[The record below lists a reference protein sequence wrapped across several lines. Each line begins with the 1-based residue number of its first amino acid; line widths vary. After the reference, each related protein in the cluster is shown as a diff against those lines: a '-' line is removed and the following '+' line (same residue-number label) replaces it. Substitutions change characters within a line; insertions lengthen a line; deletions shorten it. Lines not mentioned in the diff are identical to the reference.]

1 MNAFDRPSAPTAAE
15 LRRRLMAL
23 DAPLA
28 LLRFDDGGFALA
40 EAGAPLP
47 PGTRL
52 AGLVPALQPEDLG
65 SARFRAA
72 HGLRLAYAAGS
83 MAGGIA
89 SERLVTALGRA
100 GLLAGFGAAGLS
112 LERIEAAIRQL
123 REALPQGP
131 WAVNLI
137 HTPDRPED
145 ELARVALFRRLG
157 VTTIEASAFMELTPA
172 VVAFRAGG
180 LAAGPGGVP
189 LASTRVVA
197 KLSHPRVAEQFLSP
211 PPAALVEPLVAD
223 GTITRAQA
231 ELAARL
237 PVAEDVTVEAD
248 SGGHTDN
255 RPLVG
260 LLPAM
265 LRLRDRLQARHGYA
279 EAPRIGAA
287 GGLGSPEAVAAAF
300 ALGAD
305 YVVTGSINQ
314 ACREAGTSEA
324 VKALLAEAGF
334 DDVAMAPAADMFEQ
348 GVQVQVLK
356 RGTLFAMRARR
367 LWELYRSH
375 DSWAAIPEA
384 ERARVEREL
393 FRAPADAVWAECERY
408 LAAAEP
414 AALAEARASEKRRL
428 GLLFRWYLGLSSKWA
443 GSGDAERR
451 SDYQVWCGPAMAAFN
466 DWTAGSPM
474 AEPAGRGV
482 VEVAEALMRG
492 AAYLARLAH
501 LRAAGLELP
510 AELSVVPPEPP
521 ASAAPAGPAIA
532 PAAAAPQSAPQSASQ
547 PAPPDADGERPDAE
561 AIQGWLI
568 AEIAVQLGV
577 PEEEIDPRRSFES
590 YDLDSAQ
597 ALAVMSRLE
606 GWLQRRLSPTLV
618 WNYPTIEALAERL
631 GHGR

>member
-1 MNAFDRPSAPTAAE
+1 MNAFDRPAAD
-15 LRRRLMAL
+15 LRRRLLEL
-23 DAPLA
+23 DRPLA
-28 LLRFDDGGFALA
+28 VLRFDDGRYEVCDA
-40 EAGAPLP
+40 EEPLP
-47 PGTRL
+47 PGARPV
-52 AGLVPALQPEDLG
+52 GLVPAVRPENLG

-72 HGLRLAYAAGS
+72 HGLRLAYAAGA

-89 SERLVTALGRA
+89 SERLVTAMGNA

-112 LERIEAAIRQL
+112 LARIEAAIRRLKQ
-123 REALPQGP
+123 ALPQGP

-137 HTPDRPED
+137 HTPDRPEN
-145 ELARVALFRRLG
+145 ELARVALFRRMG

-172 VVAFRAGG
+172 VVAFRAAG
-180 LAAGPGGVP
+180 LAPGPHGVP
-189 LASTRVVA
+189 AASTRVIA

-211 PPAALVEPLVAD
+211 APAALLEPLVAE
-223 GTITRAQA
+223 GAITRTQV

-255 RPLVG
+255 RPLVA

-265 LRLRDRLQARHGYA
+265 IRLRNGLQARHGYA
-279 EAPRIGAA
+279 EPPRIGAA
-287 GGLGSPEAVAAAF
+287 GGIGSPEAVAAAF

-314 ACREAGTSEA
+314 ACREAETSDA
-324 VKALLAEAGF
+324 VKTLLAEAGF
-334 DDVAMAPAADMFEQ
+334 DEVAMAPAADMFEQ

-375 DSWAAIPEA
+375 SSWASIPEP
-384 ERARVEREL
+384 ERARVEREI
-393 FRAPADAVWAECERY
+393 FRAPAEQVWGACERY

-414 AALAEARASEKRRL
+414 TALAEARSSEKRRL

-443 GSGDAERR
+443 GEGDPDRR

-466 DWTAGSPM
+466 DWTAGSPL
-474 AEPAGRGV
+474 AEPRNRGV

-492 AAYLARLAH
+492 AAYLTRLAQ
-501 LRAAGLELP
+501 LRAAGLDLP
-510 AELSVVPPEPP
+510 AELIAVQPAPTGRAAAALEP
-521 ASAAPAGPAIA
+521 APAPVPTPA
-532 PAAAAPQSAPQSASQ
+532 PAAAEAARQHAPQPDAPQ
-547 PAPPDADGERPDAE
+547 PDAE
-561 AIQGWLI
+561 AIQDWLI

-590 YDLDSAQ
+590 YSLESVQ

-618 WNYPTIEALAERL
+618 WNYPTIDALAERL
-631 GHGR
+631 GQSR